1 MRALLPLVVLT
12 ALVGCKKPEAAAP
25 EKAKATELPPVKVTL
40 GAVTV
45 EKMPRLLTL
54 TGSVIANRQS
64 EVAANVSGRVTAT
77 YVERGMPVKAGQP
90 LAVVDA
96 RAAGF
101 QAAAAT
107 AQSQAAQTQVT
118 LAKQE
123 CDRADTLFSQGAI
136 PKAEYERLK
145 TQCTAQLYNANAAQA
160 NADLAG
166 KLAGDTVIRAPIDGV
181 IGERYVSVGEYVQ
194 PPTRVASVFSVNPAR
209 LTISVPEPAIGRVQ
223 EGQTLELE
231 VSSWPERTF
240 AATVRFVSPALR
252 PQTRD
257 LIIEAS
263 AKNDDGALKPGM
275 FATVQL
281 MVGEEELPT
290 VPVDAIKKDG
300 MVRRLFV
307 AREGHAVEMVV
318 KTGLVKDGRIAVYEA
333 LPVGTPVIVK
343 PPPGLSDGAA
353 IQ

>member
-54 TGSVIANRQS
+54 TGSVIADRQS